1 MIFHFCG
8 AVNFNLLNRSHK
20 DRLTDSSGNRES
32 DPMLNLAHAFM
43 ALLAS
48 LMEQVDESSSEDRDD
63 RDAESSSP
71 PFSLCRWCRVDLT
84 KSLALLCS
92 VLVRACVDRRTSAL
106 LELGDMHGQAAD
118 LYTAAR
124 SCILTLHGMWSAD
137 RQQVLA
143 DISTSS
149 LIQRRYLW
157 ATKQLGKL
165 QPCLNLPPSDREF
178 IFHSCYNLL

>member
-1 MIFHFCG
+1 
-8 AVNFNLLNRSHK
+8 
-20 DRLTDSSGNRES
+20 
-32 DPMLNLAHAFM
+32 MLNLAHAFM

-92 VLVRACVDRRTSAL
+92 VLGNRLFVSGPGASAL
-106 LELGDMHGQAAD
+106 LELGDTHGQAAD

-178 IFHSCYNLL
+178 IFHSCLIYTLGKSD